1 MNVVVTALGLGLI
14 LGNGLLQLQQGA
26 SQTTQA
32 ASQQASPQS
41 PSVQQIPAT
50 PIGAPTNGVQITH
63 GPVVE
68 NVTDTTAEIAWSTN
82 VNSGTALHY
91 GTDPS
96 HLDQTAGMPWG
107 GFTHRVLIKNLKPN
121 TTYYFKAESGQ
132 AQGTGTLAQAA
143 QASFQTKPA
152 GATARSK
159 RGKLG
164 YRWRGEPASIALPG
178 IGGVSICIGL
188 FRQRHGNCHA

>member
-1 MNVVVTALGLGLI
+1 MNIIVTALGLSLI

-26 SQTTQA
+26 SQAAQA
-32 ASQQASPQS
+32 PQQASPQS
-41 PSVQQIPAT
+41 PSVQQIPVN
-50 PIGAPTNGVQITH
+50 PIGVPTNGVQITH

-91 GTDPS
+91 GTDPG
-96 HLDQTAGMPWG
+96 HLDLAAGMPWG
-107 GFTHRVLIKNLKPN
+107 GFTHRVLLKNLKPN

-132 AQGTGTLAQAA
+132 GQGTGTLAEAA

-152 GATARSK
+152 GATAQAK
-159 RGKLG
+159 
-164 YRWRGEPASIALPG
+164 
-178 IGGVSICIGL
+178 
-188 FRQRHGNCHA
+188 

>member
-1 MNVVVTALGLGLI
+1 MSIMVTALGLALI
-14 LGNGLLQLQQGA
+14 LGNGLLQLPATG
-26 SQTTQA
+26 SQA
-32 ASQQASPQS
+32 ASQLPQ
-41 PSVQQIPAT
+41 VQQLPST
-50 PIGAPTNGVQITH
+50 PIGMAGEAVQITH

-96 HLDQTAGMPWG
+96 HLELTAGMPWG

-132 AQGTGTLAQAA
+132 GQGTGTMAEAPP
-143 QASFQTKPA
+143 ASFQTKAA
-152 GATARSK
+152 GATAQAK
-159 RGKLG
+159 
-164 YRWRGEPASIALPG
+164 
-178 IGGVSICIGL
+178 
-188 FRQRHGNCHA
+188 

>member
-1 MNVVVTALGLGLI
+1 MSIMVAAIGLGLI
-14 LGNGLLQLQQGA
+14 LGNGLLQLPANGPAQ
-26 SQTTQA
+26 QTTAPQA
-32 ASQQASPQS
+32 PQL
-41 PSVQQIPAT
+41 PQVQQLPST
-50 PIGAPTNGVQITH
+50 PIGMAGEAVQITH

-91 GTDPS
+91 GTDPG
-96 HLDQTAGMPWG
+96 HLDLTAGMPWG

-132 AQGTGTLAQAA
+132 GQGTGTLAEAA

-152 GATARSK
+152 GATSQIR
-159 RGKLG
+159 
-164 YRWRGEPASIALPG
+164 
-178 IGGVSICIGL
+178 
-188 FRQRHGNCHA
+188 